1 MLVRTANKNNSG
13 NYSWV
18 FGRGYSSYKSEQ
30 KAIEQDI
37 NSALLEWKKDCYF
50 ALQNGID
57 WKIRLGYHNQ
67 KNKLDDDIIQT
78 ISGRFGVLSVQNF
91 QSLINN
97 RVYTAT
103 CEVFT
108 IYSQEPLNIT
118 IAQGI

>member
-1 MLVRTANKNNSG
+1 MLVRTARKNESG

-18 FGRGYSSYKSEQ
+18 FGKGYSSYKSEQ

-57 WKIRLGYHNQ
+57 WRIRLGYHNQ
-67 KNKLDDDIIQT
+67 KDKLDSDIVNT
-78 ISGRFGVLSVQNF
+78 ISGRYGVLSVQGFN
-91 QSLINN
+91 SYLNG
-97 RVYTAT
+97 RAYTAT
-103 CEVFT
+103 CQVYT

-118 IAQGI
+118 LAQGI

>member
-18 FGRGYSSYKSEQ
+18 FGRGYNSYKSEE

-57 WKIRLGYHNQ
+57 WRIRLGYHNQ
-67 KNKLDDDIIQT
+67 KNKLDSDIINT
-78 ISGRFGVLSVQNF
+78 ISSRYGVLSIQGFN
-91 QSLINN
+91 SYLNG
-97 RVYTAT
+97 RAYTAT
-103 CEVFT
+103 CQVYT

-118 IAQGI
+118 VTQGI